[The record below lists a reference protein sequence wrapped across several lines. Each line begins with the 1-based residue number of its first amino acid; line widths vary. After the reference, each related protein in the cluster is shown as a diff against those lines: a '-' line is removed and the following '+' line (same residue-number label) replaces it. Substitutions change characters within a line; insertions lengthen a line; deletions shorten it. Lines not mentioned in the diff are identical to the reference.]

1 MNLGQYIAQQLL
13 EADDKPTIAL
23 FPGAF
28 KPPHK
33 GHFAVVQQLLDKAD
47 EVIILVSPKTRD
59 GVDAD
64 ESIKIWNLYKTILN
78 GSIEVKLTE
87 ESPIREVYNV
97 IKNNPDTNFILAAG
111 KGEVSRFK
119 SAIQFP
125 NVKIFDAGVL
135 EGDEVNATGLR
146 SAMKSGS
153 ETEIEKYLPK
163 GINVADFINIIEIKP
178 PEPSLQEMNHQP
190 DDTFI
195 ALVNQKE
202 HDIERTAEEL
212 NIPLEDLK
220 YAFIAGG
227 IILLSD
233 DIWSKL
239 ENTDSYTTKGK
250 YTGELPTSPA
260 LVLNYDKTHYYLA
273 SGNDILRKYKQAG
286 QEPKVVLGV
295 IDVPNEKAFY
305 LTEGRLTESQ
315 TGTIGEF
322 IKFAAKNLGLQNLP
336 GSLTLSYDNKQAKDK
351 RTFGFFDPHDKKIW
365 IYVKNRNMA
374 DILRTLAHELV
385 HRKQEEDGRLDPTS
399 GQTGSPIEDEA
410 NAMAGV
416 LLRNFGKINNSI
428 YEHKKMVKLTATK
441 KNILKEVQQLPIG
454 NSIIFGV
461 EHYSKSDAKQVV
473 DYVKKNFSPDNKV
486 AFMGEGG
493 DDSNKYV
500 AGSEQEMI
508 YDELS
513 SYFKN
518 LVNDSWDGS
527 DLNVMNDQSL
537 LYKIQKEKTG
547 LSLSK
552 ILAANW
558 ASMVGQNIIQG
569 QSIADFNPQDYLSTE
584 GIKFLKAAAQEAEL
598 PLSDNLYEPT
608 SEDYNTLYR
617 LSFPADYGDK
627 YTKVAKVADA
637 FNKARDENLLSKLK
651 KYESRGYK
659 VIVTAGEGHIGL
671 IKAMLKNK
679 K

>member
-163 GINVADFINIIEIKP
+163 GINVADFINVIEIKP

-227 IILLSD
+227 VILLSD

-273 SGNDILRKYKQAG
+273 SGNNILRKYKQAG

-410 NAMAGV
+410 NSMAGV

-428 YEHKKMVKLTATK
+428 YEHKK
-441 KNILKEVQQLPIG
+441 
-454 NSIIFGV
+454 
-461 EHYSKSDAKQVV
+461 
-473 DYVKKNFSPDNKV
+473 
-486 AFMGEGG
+486 
-493 DDSNKYV
+493 
-500 AGSEQEMI
+500 
-508 YDELS
+508 
-513 SYFKN
+513 
-518 LVNDSWDGS
+518 
-527 DLNVMNDQSL
+527 
-537 LYKIQKEKTG
+537 
-547 LSLSK
+547 
-552 ILAANW
+552 
-558 ASMVGQNIIQG
+558 
-569 QSIADFNPQDYLSTE
+569 
-584 GIKFLKAAAQEAEL
+584 
-598 PLSDNLYEPT
+598 
-608 SEDYNTLYR
+608 
-617 LSFPADYGDK
+617 
-627 YTKVAKVADA
+627 
-637 FNKARDENLLSKLK
+637 
-651 KYESRGYK
+651 
-659 VIVTAGEGHIGL
+659 
-671 IKAMLKNK
+671 
-679 K
+679 

>member
-163 GINVADFINIIEIKP
+163 GINVADFINVIEIKP

-190 DDTFI
+190 DGTFI

-227 IILLSD
+227 VILLSD

-336 GSLTLSYDNKQAKDK
+336 GSLTLSYDNKQAKNK

-410 NAMAGV
+410 NSMAGV

-428 YEHKKMVKLTATK
+428 YEHKKIIKL
-441 KNILKEVQQLPIG
+441 KNILKEAQQLSIG

-461 EHYSKSDAKQVV
+461 EHHSESDAQAVV
-473 DYVKKNFSPDNKV
+473 DYVKKRYSPEDKV
-486 AFMGEGG
+486 VFMGEGG
-493 DDSNKYV
+493 NDDNKYV

-508 YDELS
+508 YNDLN
-513 SYFKN
+513 SYFNN

-569 QSIADFNPQDYLSTE
+569 QSIADFNPQDYLSPE
-584 GIKFLKAAAQEAEL
+584 GIQFLKVSAKEANL
-598 PLSDNLYEPT
+598 PLSDDLYKST
-608 SEDYNTLYR
+608 AEDYDTLYR
-617 LSFPADYGDK
+617 LSFPADNGDK
-627 YTKVAKVADA
+627 YTKIAKIADA
-637 FNKARDENLLSKLK
+637 FNEARDENLLAKLQ
-651 KYESRGYK
+651 KYESKGYK
-659 VIVTAGEGHIGL
+659 VIATAGEGHIGL

>member
-1 MNLGQYIAQQLL
+1 MNLGQYLVQQLL
-13 EADDKPTIAL
+13 EAEDKPTIAL

-33 GHFAVVQQLLDKAD
+33 GHFAAVKKLLEQADQVV
-47 EVIILVSPKTRD
+47 ILISPKTRE
-59 GVDAD
+59 GVTAD
-64 ESIKIWNLYKTILN
+64 ESIAIWELYKTLLD
-78 GSIEVKLTE
+78 GSVEIRVAG
-87 ESPIREVYNV
+87 ESPVKEAYRVAES
-97 IKNNPDTNFILAAG
+97 NPDTNFILASG
-111 KGEVSRFK
+111 KGEDDRFK
-119 SAIQFP
+119 TAIAKLP
-125 NVKIFDAGVL
+125 NVKSVDVGNF
-135 EGDEVNATGLR
+135 EGTNATDLR
-146 SAMKSGS
+146 IALQANKEEAIKQYIPQDIDLADFLMALSKKLKVNTDATPVDVNLQERKYQNQDDTFANYVLSK
-153 ETEIEKYLPK
+153 ETEIEQ
-163 GINVADFINIIEIKP
+163 AAQDFNFPI
-178 PEPSLQEMNHQP
+178 P
-190 DDTFI
+190 DI
-195 ALVNQKE
+195 
-202 HDIERTAEEL
+202 R
-212 NIPLEDLK
+212 
-220 YAFIAGG
+220 YAFTTGNMV
-227 IILLSD
+227 ILTD
-233 DIWSKL
+233 DIKSKL
-239 ENTDSYTTKGK
+239 ENKDHHDEDKGD
-250 YTGELPTSPA
+250 GPA
-260 LVLNYDKTHYYLA
+260 MILNYDKDKYYLVYG
-273 SGNDILRKYKQAG
+273 SHLIHGEN
-286 QEPKVVLGV
+286 PKVLMAVLDLEG
-295 IDVPNEKAFY
+295 PKPFP
-305 LTEGRLTESQ
+305 LKEGRLNESQ
-315 TGTIGEF
+315 TATIGEF
-322 IKFAAKNLGLQNLP
+322 IKYSVKNLGLQNLP
-336 GSLTLSYDNKQAKDK
+336 SNLTLSYDNNKAKEK
-351 RTFGFFDPHDKKIW
+351 RSFGYFDPSSNKIW
-365 IYVKNRNMA
+365 VYVKNRNMA
-374 DILRTLAHELV
+374 DILRTLAHELI
-385 HRKQEEDGRLDPTS
+385 HRKQEEDGRLDINS
-399 GQTGSPIEDEA
+399 GKTGSPIEDEA

-461 EHYSKSDAKQVV
+461 EHHSESDAKQVV
-473 DYVKKNFSPDNKV
+473 DYVKKNFSPDDKV

-493 DDSNKYV
+493 DDNNKYV

-547 LSLSK
+547 LSYSK

-558 ASMVGQNIIQG
+558 ASMVGQNILQN
-569 QSIADFNPQDYLSTE
+569 QSVADFTPQDYLSPE

-598 PLSDNLYEPT
+598 PLSDDLYKPT
-608 SEDYNTLYR
+608 AEDYDTLYR

-637 FNKARDENLLSKLK
+637 FNEARDENLLSKLK

-659 VIVTAGEGHIGL
+659 VIATAGEGHIDL

>member
-1 MNLGQYIAQQLL
+1 MNLGQYLAQQLL
-13 EADDKPTIAL
+13 EAESQPTIAL

-33 GHFAVVQQLLDKAD
+33 GHFAVVKKLLEKAD
-47 EVIILVSPKTRD
+47 QVVVLISPKTRE
-59 GVDAD
+59 GVTVD
-64 ESIKIWNLYKTILN
+64 ESLAIWELYKTLLD
-78 GSIEVKLTE
+78 GSVEVRVASG
-87 ESPIREVYNV
+87 SPVQEAYRVA
-97 IKNNPDTNFILAAG
+97 KDNPDTKFILAAG
-111 KGEVSRFK
+111 KDEDSRFN
-119 SAIQFP
+119 SAQKLP
-125 NVKIFDAGVL
+125 NTEVFNAGNIEGTNASELRIALQTNNEDTIKQYLPDGIDIVDFLQALSKRVKANTDATPVDVNLQERKYQNQDDTFANYVL
-135 EGDEVNATGLR
+135 
-146 SAMKSGS
+146 SK
-153 ETEIEKYLPK
+153 ETEIEQ
-163 GINVADFINIIEIKP
+163 AAQDFNFPI
-178 PEPSLQEMNHQP
+178 P
-190 DDTFI
+190 DI
-195 ALVNQKE
+195 
-202 HDIERTAEEL
+202 R
-212 NIPLEDLK
+212 
-220 YAFIAGG
+220 YAFTTGNMV
-227 IILLSD
+227 ILTD
-233 DIWSKL
+233 DIKSKL
-239 ENTDSYTTKGK
+239 ENKDHHDEDKGD
-250 YTGELPTSPA
+250 GPA
-260 LVLNYDKTHYYLA
+260 MILNYDKDKYYLVYG
-273 SGNDILRKYKQAG
+273 SHLIHGEN
-286 QEPKVVLGV
+286 PKVLMAVLDLEG
-295 IDVPNEKAFY
+295 PKPFP
-305 LTEGRLTESQ
+305 LKEGRLNESQ
-315 TGTIGEF
+315 TATIGEF
-322 IKFAAKNLGLQNLP
+322 IKYSVKNLGLQNLP
-336 GSLTLSYDNKQAKDK
+336 SNLTLSYDNNKAKEK
-351 RTFGFFDPHDKKIW
+351 RSFGYFDPSSNKIW
-365 IYVKNRNMA
+365 VYVKNRNMA
-374 DILRTLAHELV
+374 DILRTLAHELI
-385 HRKQEEDGRLDPTS
+385 HRKQEEDGRLDINS
-399 GQTGSPIEDEA
+399 GKTGSPIEDEA

-461 EHYSKSDAKQVV
+461 EHYSESDAKQVV
-473 DYVKKNFSPDNKV
+473 DYVKKNFSPDDKV

-493 DDSNKYV
+493 DDNNKYV

-547 LSLSK
+547 LSYSK

-558 ASMVGQNIIQG
+558 ASMVGQNILQN
-569 QSIADFNPQDYLSTE
+569 QSVADFTPQDYLSPE

-608 SEDYNTLYR
+608 AEDYDTLYR

-637 FNKARDENLLSKLK
+637 FNEARDENLLSKLK

-659 VIVTAGEGHIGL
+659 VIATAGEGHIDL